1 MNLKVK
7 SKKVNEFTYEL
18 SIVAE
23 WKDIQADFEL
33 CKKKVAKNIKIS
45 GFRKGK
51 IPDNILMS
59 QYLGQI
65 EMNFVQDFSE
75 KYYILALQKE
85 ELNPIN
91 QAALKDIDFSYEK
104 DFSFKSEFE
113 VEPPLSVPKLKKN
126 MVTVEKTNFISNDQ
140 EIDDTINNIL
150 NSQSKTEKIE
160 EGSAEGD
167 FMIAD
172 FQEVDEAGIAIIGKK
187 EKKYIAIGQEP
198 FINNNKEL
206 LLNKKVGDTVKMTI
220 DLGSGEKEYS
230 IIIESMQRRMPPKL
244 DEEFVKT
251 MDPNCESVEEWKSNI
266 EKSISLEYEK
276 KSEELFNS
284 AIIDQFIKLVDPVL
298 PTSMLDNYLNNIV
311 REVVENQRMS
321 SPTTTNKDGN
331 VVADLDEADI
341 DEAKIKEEYRLFAEN
356 NLKWYLLR
364 KVMIKDLD
372 ISIDENAVDNFIQEA
387 IEKNDSQKA
396 EIERFYKKESNKAK
410 LSDDLLDQKI
420 LDMLKEHSKVKE
432 KDTNTADLH
441 AGHNHP

>member
-1 MNLKVK
+1 MNLKIK
-7 SKKVNEFTYEL
+7 SKKINEFTYEL
-18 SIVAE
+18 SIVAA
-23 WKDIQADFEL
+23 WKDIKDDFDL
-33 CKKKVAKNIKIS
+33 CKKKVAKNIKVP

-91 QAALKDIDFSYEK
+91 QAALKDIDFAYEK

-113 VEPPLSVPKLKKN
+113 IEPPLSAPRLKKN
-126 MVTVEKTNFISNDQ
+126 MVTVEKTNFISN
-140 EIDDTINNIL
+140 EKEVEDTINNIL
-150 NSQSKTEKIE
+150 NSQSKTEQIE

-167 FMIAD
+167 FMIGD
-172 FQEVDEAGIAIIGKK
+172 FQEIDESGIAIIGKK

-198 FINNNKEL
+198 FTENNKDL
-206 LLNKKVGDTVKMTI
+206 LLNKKVGDTVKMNI
-220 DLGSGEKEYS
+220 DLGAGQKDYS
-230 IIIESMQRRMPPKL
+230 ISIESMQRRIPPKL

-251 MDPNCESVEEWKSNI
+251 MDPNCKSVEEWKSNI
-266 EKSISLEYEK
+266 EKSIGLEYEK

-284 AIIDQFIKLVDPVL
+284 AIIDQFIKLVDPIL
-298 PTSMLDNYLNNIV
+298 PSSMLDSYLNNIV
-311 REVVENQRMS
+311 NEVKTNQNMQ
-321 SPTTTNKDGN
+321 N
-331 VVADLDEADI
+331 VDDE
-341 DEAKIKEEYRLFAEN
+341 KIREEYKLFAEN

-364 KVMIKDLD
+364 KAMIKDLD
-372 ISIDENAVDNFIQEA
+372 ISIDQNAVDDFINEA
-387 IEKNDSQKA
+387 IEKNASQKA

-420 LDMLKEHSKVKE
+420 LDMLKEHSKIKE

-441 AGHNHP
+441 AAQNLQ

>member
-1 MNLKVK
+1 MNLKIK
-7 SKKVNEFTYEL
+7 SKKINDFTYEL
-18 SIVAE
+18 SIVAA
-23 WKDIQADFEL
+23 WKDIKDDFEL
-33 CKKKVAKNIKIS
+33 CKKKVAKNIKVA

-91 QAALKDIDFSYEK
+91 QAALKDIDFAYEK

-113 VEPPLSVPKLKKN
+113 IEPPLSAPKLKKN
-126 MVTVEKTNFISNDQ
+126 MVTVEKTNFISN
-140 EIDDTINNIL
+140 EKEVEDTINNIL
-150 NSQSKTEKIE
+150 NSQSKTEQIE
-160 EGSAEGD
+160 EGSSEGD

-172 FQEVDEAGIAIIGKK
+172 FQEIDESGIAIIGKK

-198 FINNNKEL
+198 FINNNKDL
-206 LLNKKVGDTVKMTI
+206 LLDKKVGDSVRMTI
-220 DLGSGEKEYS
+220 DLGSGQKDYN
-230 IIIESMQRRMPPKL
+230 IIIESMQRRIPPKL
-244 DEEFVKT
+244 DEEFVKI
-251 MDPNCESVEEWKSNI
+251 MDPNCKSVEEWKSNI
-266 EKSISLEYEK
+266 EKSIDLEYEK

-284 AIIDQFIKLVDPVL
+284 AIIDQFIKLVDPIL
-298 PTSMLDNYLNNIV
+298 PSSMLESYLNNIV
-311 REVVENQRMS
+311 NEVKTNQNMQNIDD
-321 SPTTTNKDGN
+321 NK
-331 VVADLDEADI
+331 I
-341 DEAKIKEEYRLFAEN
+341 REEYKLFAEN

-364 KVMIKDLD
+364 KAMIKDK
-372 ISIDENAVDNFIQEA
+372 NAVDNFIKEA
-387 IEKNDSQKA
+387 IEKNANQKA

-420 LDMLKEHSKVKE
+420 LDMLKEHSKIKE

>member
-1 MNLKVK
+1 MNLKIK

-18 SIVAE
+18 SIVAK

-33 CKKKVAKNIKIS
+33 CKKKIAKDIKVP

-51 IPDNILMS
+51 IPDHILMS

-91 QAALKDIDFSYEK
+91 QAALKDIDFEYEK

-113 VEPPLSVPKLKKN
+113 IEPPLSVPKLKKN
-126 MVTVEKTNFISNDQ
+126 MVTVEKTNFISNQ
-140 EIDDTINNIL
+140 KEIEDTVNNIL

-160 EGSAEGD
+160 ESSAEGD

-172 FQEVDEAGIAIIGKK
+172 FQEVDEAGIDIISKK

-198 FINNNKEL
+198 FTNNNKEL
-206 LLNKKVGDTVKMTI
+206 LLNKKVGDTVKMNV
-220 DLGSGEKEYS
+220 DLGSGSKDYS
-230 IIIESMQRRMPPKL
+230 IAIESMQRRVPPKL
-244 DEEFVKT
+244 NEEFVKT
-251 MDPNCESVEEWKSNI
+251 MDPNCKSVEEWKSNI

-284 AIIDQFIKLVDPVL
+284 AIIDQFIKLVDPIL
-298 PTSMLDNYLNNIV
+298 PLSMLDSYLANIV
-311 REVVENQRMS
+311 KEVKTNENMQNVE
-321 SPTTTNKDGN
+321 D
-331 VVADLDEADI
+331 D
-341 DEAKIKEEYRLFAEN
+341 KIKEEYKLFAEN

-364 KVMIKDLD
+364 KAMIKDLN
-372 ISIDENAVDNFIQEA
+372 ISINEKAVDNFIKEA

-396 EIERFYKKESNKAK
+396 EIERFYKKESNKSK
-410 LSDDLLDQKI
+410 LADDLLDQQI

>member
-1 MNLKVK
+1 MNLKIK

-18 SIVAE
+18 SIVAK

-33 CKKKVAKNIKIS
+33 CKKKVAKDIKVP

-51 IPDNILMS
+51 IPNHILMS

-75 KYYILALQKE
+75 KYYILALQE
-85 ELNPIN
+85 EKLNPIN
-91 QAALKDIDFSYEK
+91 QAAIKDIDFAYEK

-113 VEPPLSVPKLKKN
+113 IEPSLSVPKLKKN
-126 MVTVEKTNFISNDQ
+126 MVTVEKTNFISNEK
-140 EIDDTINNIL
+140 EIEDTVNNIL

-160 EGSAEGD
+160 EGSLEGD

-172 FQEVDEAGIAIIGKK
+172 FQEIDESGIAIIGKK

-198 FINNNKEL
+198 FINSNKEL
-206 LLNKKVGDTVKMTI
+206 LLNKKVGDTVKMTV

-230 IIIESMQRRMPPKL
+230 ISIESMQRRVPPEL
-244 DEEFVKT
+244 NEEFVKT
-251 MDPNCESVEEWKSNI
+251 MDPNCKSVEEWKSNI

-284 AIIDQFIKLVDPVL
+284 AIIDQFIKLVDPIL
-298 PTSMLDNYLNNIV
+298 PSSMLDSYLANIV
-311 REVVENQRMS
+311 NEVKTKQDMQN
-321 SPTTTNKDGN
+321 
-331 VVADLDEADI
+331 I
-341 DEAKIKEEYRLFAEN
+341 DDDKIKEEYKLFAEN

-364 KVMIKDLD
+364 KAIIKDLD
-372 ISIDENAVDNFIQEA
+372 IAIDEKAVDFFIKEA

-396 EIERFYKKESNKAK
+396 EIERFYKKESNKSK
-410 LSDDLLDQKI
+410 LADDLLDQQI

>member
-1 MNLKVK
+1 MNLKIK

-18 SIVAE
+18 SIVAK

-33 CKKKVAKNIKIS
+33 CKKKVAKDIKVP

-51 IPDNILMS
+51 IPNHILMS

-75 KYYILALQKE
+75 KYYILALQE
-85 ELNPIN
+85 EKLNPIN
-91 QAALKDIDFSYEK
+91 QAALKDIDFAYEK

-113 VEPPLSVPKLKKN
+113 IEPSLSVPKLKKN
-126 MVTVEKTNFISNDQ
+126 MVTVEKTNFISNEK
-140 EIDDTINNIL
+140 EIEDTVNNIL

-160 EGSAEGD
+160 EGSLEGD

-172 FQEVDEAGIAIIGKK
+172 FQEIDKSGIAIIGKK

-198 FINNNKEL
+198 FINSNKEL
-206 LLNKKVGDTVKMTI
+206 LLNKKVGDTVKMTV

-230 IIIESMQRRMPPKL
+230 ISIESMQRRVPPEL
-244 DEEFVKT
+244 NEEFVKT
-251 MDPNCESVEEWKSNI
+251 MDPNCKSVEEWKSNI

-284 AIIDQFIKLVDPVL
+284 AIIDQFIKLVDPIL
-298 PTSMLDNYLNNIV
+298 PLSMLDSYLANIV
-311 REVVENQRMS
+311 NEVKTKQDMQN
-321 SPTTTNKDGN
+321 
-331 VVADLDEADI
+331 I
-341 DEAKIKEEYRLFAEN
+341 DDDKIKEEYKLFAEN

-364 KVMIKDLD
+364 KAMIKDLD
-372 ISIDENAVDNFIQEA
+372 IVIDEKAVDNFIKEA

-396 EIERFYKKESNKAK
+396 EIERFYKKESNKSK
-410 LSDDLLDQKI
+410 LADDLLDQQI

>member
-1 MNLKVK
+1 MNLKIK

-18 SIVAE
+18 SIVAK

-33 CKKKVAKNIKIS
+33 CKKKIAKDIKVP

-51 IPDNILMS
+51 IPDHILMS

-91 QAALKDIDFSYEK
+91 QAALKDIDFEYEK

-113 VEPPLSVPKLKKN
+113 IEPPLSVPKLKKN
-126 MVTVEKTNFISNDQ
+126 MVTVEKTNFISNQ
-140 EIDDTINNIL
+140 KEIEDTVNNIL

-160 EGSAEGD
+160 ESSAEGD
-167 FMIAD
+167 FMIAS

-198 FINNNKEL
+198 FTNNNKEL
-206 LLNKKVGDTVKMTI
+206 LLNKKVGDTVKMNV
-220 DLGSGEKEYS
+220 DLGSGSKDYS
-230 IIIESMQRRMPPKL
+230 IAIESMQRRVPPKL
-244 DEEFVKT
+244 NEEFVKT
-251 MDPNCESVEEWKSNI
+251 MDPNCKSVEEWKSNI

-284 AIIDQFIKLVDPVL
+284 AIIDQFIKLVDPIL
-298 PTSMLDNYLNNIV
+298 PLSMLDSYLANIV
-311 REVVENQRMS
+311 KEVKTNENMQNVE
-321 SPTTTNKDGN
+321 D
-331 VVADLDEADI
+331 D
-341 DEAKIKEEYRLFAEN
+341 KIKEEYKLFAEN

-364 KVMIKDLD
+364 KAMIKDLN
-372 ISIDENAVDNFIQEA
+372 ISIDEKAVDNFIKEA

-396 EIERFYKKESNKAK
+396 EIERFYKKESNKSK
-410 LSDDLLDQKI
+410 LADDLLDQQI

>member
-1 MNLKVK
+1 
-7 SKKVNEFTYEL
+7 
-18 SIVAE
+18 
-23 WKDIQADFEL
+23 
-33 CKKKVAKNIKIS
+33 
-45 GFRKGK
+45 
-51 IPDNILMS
+51 
-59 QYLGQI
+59 
-65 EMNFVQDFSE
+65 
-75 KYYILALQKE
+75 
-85 ELNPIN
+85 
-91 QAALKDIDFSYEK
+91 
-104 DFSFKSEFE
+104 
-113 VEPPLSVPKLKKN
+113 

-172 FQEVDEAGIAIIGKK
+172 FQEVDGSGIAIIGKK

-220 DLGSGEKEYS
+220 DLGSGEKEYN

-321 SPTTTNKDGN
+321 SPVTTNKDGN
-331 VVADLDEADI
+331 VVADI
-341 DEAKIKEEYRLFAEN
+341 DEEKIKEEYKLFAEN

-372 ISIDENAVDNFIQEA
+372 ISIDKNAVDNFIQEA

>member
-1 MNLKVK
+1 MNLKIK

-18 SIVAE
+18 SIVAK

-33 CKKKVAKNIKIS
+33 CKKKIAKDIKVP

-51 IPDNILMS
+51 IPDHILMS

-91 QAALKDIDFSYEK
+91 QAALKDIDFEYEK

-113 VEPPLSVPKLKKN
+113 IEPPLSVPKLKKN
-126 MVTVEKTNFISNDQ
+126 MVTVEKTHFISNQ
-140 EIDDTINNIL
+140 KEIEDTVNNIL

-160 EGSAEGD
+160 ESSAEGD

-198 FINNNKEL
+198 FTNNNKEL
-206 LLNKKVGDTVKMTI
+206 LLNKKVGDTVKMNV
-220 DLGSGEKEYS
+220 DLGSGSKDYS
-230 IIIESMQRRMPPKL
+230 IAIESMQRRVPPKL
-244 DEEFVKT
+244 NEEFVKT
-251 MDPNCESVEEWKSNI
+251 MDPNCKSVEEWKSNI

-284 AIIDQFIKLVDPVL
+284 AIIDQFIKLVDPIL
-298 PTSMLDNYLNNIV
+298 PLSMLDSYLANIV
-311 REVVENQRMS
+311 KEVKTNENMQNVE
-321 SPTTTNKDGN
+321 D
-331 VVADLDEADI
+331 D
-341 DEAKIKEEYRLFAEN
+341 KIKEEYKLFAEN

-364 KVMIKDLD
+364 KAMIKDLN
-372 ISIDENAVDNFIQEA
+372 ISIDEKAVDNFIKEA

-396 EIERFYKKESNKAK
+396 EIERFYKKESNKSK
-410 LSDDLLDQKI
+410 LADDLLDQQI

>member
-1 MNLKVK
+1 MNLKIK

-18 SIVAE
+18 SIVAK

-33 CKKKVAKNIKIS
+33 CKKKVAKDIKVP

-51 IPDNILMS
+51 IPNHILMS

-75 KYYILALQKE
+75 KYYILALQE
-85 ELNPIN
+85 EKLNPIN
-91 QAALKDIDFSYEK
+91 QAALKDIDFAYEK

-113 VEPPLSVPKLKKN
+113 IEPSLSVPKLKKN
-126 MVTVEKTNFISNDQ
+126 MVTVEKTNFISNEK
-140 EIDDTINNIL
+140 EIEDTVNNIL

-160 EGSAEGD
+160 EGSLEGD

-172 FQEVDEAGIAIIGKK
+172 FQEIDESGIAIIGKK

-198 FINNNKEL
+198 FINSNKEL
-206 LLNKKVGDTVKMTI
+206 LLNKKVGDTVKMTV

-230 IIIESMQRRMPPKL
+230 ISIESMQRRVPPEL
-244 DEEFVKT
+244 NEEFVKT
-251 MDPNCESVEEWKSNI
+251 MDPNCKSVEEWKSNI

-284 AIIDQFIKLVDPVL
+284 AIIDQFIKLVDPIL
-298 PTSMLDNYLNNIV
+298 PSSMLDSYLANIV
-311 REVVENQRMS
+311 NEVKTKQDMQN
-321 SPTTTNKDGN
+321 
-331 VVADLDEADI
+331 I
-341 DEAKIKEEYRLFAEN
+341 DDDKIKEEYKLFAEN

-364 KVMIKDLD
+364 KAIIKDLD
-372 ISIDENAVDNFIQEA
+372 IAIDEKAVDFFIKEA

-396 EIERFYKKESNKAK
+396 EIERFYKKESNKSK
-410 LSDDLLDQKI
+410 LADDLLDQQI

>member
-1 MNLKVK
+1 MNLKIK

-18 SIVAE
+18 SIVAK

-33 CKKKVAKNIKIS
+33 CKKKVAKDIKVP

-51 IPDNILMS
+51 IPNHILMS

-75 KYYILALQKE
+75 KYYILALQE
-85 ELNPIN
+85 EKLNPIN
-91 QAALKDIDFSYEK
+91 QAALKDIDFAYEK

-113 VEPPLSVPKLKKN
+113 IEPSLSVPKLKKN
-126 MVTVEKTNFISNDQ
+126 MVTVEKTNFISNEK
-140 EIDDTINNIL
+140 EIEDTVNNIL

-160 EGSAEGD
+160 EGSLEGD

-172 FQEVDEAGIAIIGKK
+172 FQEIDESGIAIIGKK

-198 FINNNKEL
+198 FINSNKEL
-206 LLNKKVGDTVKMTI
+206 LLNKKVGDTVKMTV

-230 IIIESMQRRMPPKL
+230 ISIESMQRRVPPEL
-244 DEEFVKT
+244 NEEFVKT
-251 MDPNCESVEEWKSNI
+251 MDPNCKSVEEWKSNI

-284 AIIDQFIKLVDPVL
+284 AIIDQFIKLVDPIL
-298 PTSMLDNYLNNIV
+298 PSSMLDSYLANIV
-311 REVVENQRMS
+311 NEVKAKQDMQN
-321 SPTTTNKDGN
+321 
-331 VVADLDEADI
+331 I
-341 DEAKIKEEYRLFAEN
+341 DDDKIKEEYKLFAEN

-364 KVMIKDLD
+364 KAIIKDLD
-372 ISIDENAVDNFIQEA
+372 IAIDEKAVDFFIKEA

-396 EIERFYKKESNKAK
+396 EIERFYKKESNKSK
-410 LSDDLLDQKI
+410 LADDLLDQQI

>member
-1 MNLKVK
+1 MNLKIK

-18 SIVAE
+18 SIVAK

-33 CKKKVAKNIKIS
+33 CKKKVAKDIKVP

-51 IPDNILMS
+51 IPNHILMS

-65 EMNFVQDFSE
+65 EMNIVQDFSE
-75 KYYILALQKE
+75 KYYILALQE
-85 ELNPIN
+85 EKLNPIN
-91 QAALKDIDFSYEK
+91 QAALKDIDFAYEK

-113 VEPPLSVPKLKKN
+113 IEPSLSVPKLKKN
-126 MVTVEKTNFISNDQ
+126 MVTVEKTNFISNEK
-140 EIDDTINNIL
+140 EIEDTVNNIL

-160 EGSAEGD
+160 EGSLEGD

-172 FQEVDEAGIAIIGKK
+172 FQEIDESGIAIIGKK

-198 FINNNKEL
+198 FINSNKEL
-206 LLNKKVGDTVKMTI
+206 LLNKKVGDTVKMTV

-230 IIIESMQRRMPPKL
+230 ISIESMQRRVPPELNEK
-244 DEEFVKT
+244 FVKT
-251 MDPNCESVEEWKSNI
+251 MDPNCKSVEEWKSNI

-284 AIIDQFIKLVDPVL
+284 AIIDQFIKLVDPIL
-298 PTSMLDNYLNNIV
+298 PSSMLDSYLANIV
-311 REVVENQRMS
+311 NEVKTKQDMQN
-321 SPTTTNKDGN
+321 
-331 VVADLDEADI
+331 I
-341 DEAKIKEEYRLFAEN
+341 DDDKIKEEYKLFAEN

-364 KVMIKDLD
+364 KAIIKDLD
-372 ISIDENAVDNFIQEA
+372 IAIDEKAVDFFIKEA

-396 EIERFYKKESNKAK
+396 EIERFYKKESNKSK
-410 LSDDLLDQKI
+410 LADDLLDQQI

>member
-1 MNLKVK
+1 MNLKIK
-7 SKKVNEFTYEL
+7 SKKINDFTYEL
-18 SIVAE
+18 SIVAA
-23 WKDIQADFEL
+23 WKDIKDDFEL
-33 CKKKVAKNIKIS
+33 CKKKVAKNIKVS

-75 KYYILALQKE
+75 KYYIIALQKE

-91 QAALKDIDFSYEK
+91 QAALKDIDFAYEK

-113 VEPPLSVPKLKKN
+113 IEPPLSAPKLKKN
-126 MVTVEKTNFISNDQ
+126 MVTVEKTNFISN
-140 EIDDTINNIL
+140 EKEVEDTINNIL
-150 NSQSKTEKIE
+150 NSQSKTEQIE
-160 EGSAEGD
+160 EGSSEGD

-172 FQEVDEAGIAIIGKK
+172 FQEIDESGIPIIGKK

-198 FINNNKEL
+198 FINNNKDL
-206 LLNKKVGDTVKMTI
+206 LLDKNVGDSVKMTI
-220 DLGSGEKEYS
+220 DLGSGQKDYS
-230 IIIESMQRRMPPKL
+230 IIIESMQRRIPPKL

-251 MDPNCESVEEWKSNI
+251 MDPNCKSVEEWKSNI
-266 EKSISLEYEK
+266 EKSIDLEYDK

-284 AIIDQFIKLVDPVL
+284 AIIDQFIKLVDPIL
-298 PTSMLDNYLNNIV
+298 PSSMLESYLNNIV
-311 REVVENQRMS
+311 NEVKTNQNMQ
-321 SPTTTNKDGN
+321 N
-331 VVADLDEADI
+331 I
-341 DEAKIKEEYRLFAEN
+341 DDDKIREEYKLFAEN

-364 KVMIKDLD
+364 KAMIKDLE
-372 ISIDENAVDNFIQEA
+372 IAIDKNAVDDFIKEA
-387 IEKNDSQKA
+387 IEKNSSQKA

-410 LSDDLLDQKI
+410 LSDDLLDKKI

-441 AGHNHP
+441 AGQNHP

>member
-1 MNLKVK
+1 MDLKIK
-7 SKKVNEFTYEL
+7 SKKINDFTYEL
-18 SIVAE
+18 SILAA
-23 WKDIQADFEL
+23 WKDIKDDFEL
-33 CKKKVAKNIKIS
+33 CKKKVAKNIKVA

-91 QAALKDIDFSYEK
+91 QAALKDIDFAYEK

-113 VEPPLSVPKLKKN
+113 IEPPLSAPKLKKN
-126 MVTVEKTNFISNDQ
+126 MVTVEKTNFISN
-140 EIDDTINNIL
+140 EKEVEDTINNIL
-150 NSQSKTEKIE
+150 NSQSKTEQIE
-160 EGSAEGD
+160 EGSLEGD

-172 FQEVDEAGIAIIGKK
+172 FQEIDESGIAIIGKK

-198 FINNNKEL
+198 FINNNKDL
-206 LLNKKVGDTVKMTI
+206 LLDKKVGDSVKMTI
-220 DLGSGEKEYS
+220 DLGSGQKDYN
-230 IIIESMQRRMPPKL
+230 IIIESMQRRIPPKL

-251 MDPNCESVEEWKSNI
+251 MDPNCKSVEEWKSNI
-266 EKSISLEYEK
+266 EKSIALEYEK

-284 AIIDQFIKLVDPVL
+284 AIIDQFIKLIDPIL
-298 PTSMLDNYLNNIV
+298 PSSMLESYLNNIV
-311 REVVENQRMS
+311 NEVKTNQNMQ
-321 SPTTTNKDGN
+321 N
-331 VVADLDEADI
+331 I
-341 DEAKIKEEYRLFAEN
+341 DDDKIREEYKLFAEN

-364 KVMIKDLD
+364 KAMIKDLE
-372 ISIDENAVDNFIQEA
+372 ISIDKNAVDNFIKEA
-387 IEKNDSQKA
+387 IEKNANQKA

-420 LDMLKEHSKVKE
+420 LDMLKEHSKVKD

>member
-1 MNLKVK
+1 MNLKIK
-7 SKKVNEFTYEL
+7 SKKINDFTYEL
-18 SIVAE
+18 SILAA
-23 WKDIQADFEL
+23 WKDIKDDFEL
-33 CKKKVAKNIKIS
+33 CKKKVAKNIKVA

-91 QAALKDIDFSYEK
+91 QAALKDIDFAYEK

-113 VEPPLSVPKLKKN
+113 IEPPLSTPKLKKN
-126 MVTVEKTNFISNDQ
+126 MVTVEKTNFISN
-140 EIDDTINNIL
+140 EKEVEDTINNIL
-150 NSQSKTEKIE
+150 NSQSKTEQIE
-160 EGSAEGD
+160 EGSSEGD

-172 FQEVDEAGIAIIGKK
+172 FQEIDESGIAIIGKK

-198 FINNNKEL
+198 FINNNKDL
-206 LLNKKVGDTVKMTI
+206 LLDKKVGDSVKMTI
-220 DLGSGEKEYS
+220 DLGSGQKDYN
-230 IIIESMQRRMPPKL
+230 IIIESMQRRIPPKL

-251 MDPNCESVEEWKSNI
+251 MDPNCKSVEEWKSNI
-266 EKSISLEYEK
+266 EKSIALEYEK

-284 AIIDQFIKLVDPVL
+284 AIIDQFIKLIDPIL
-298 PTSMLDNYLNNIV
+298 PSSMLESYLNNIV
-311 REVVENQRMS
+311 NEVKTNQNMQ
-321 SPTTTNKDGN
+321 N
-331 VVADLDEADI
+331 I
-341 DEAKIKEEYRLFAEN
+341 DDDKIREEYKLFAEN

-364 KVMIKDLD
+364 KAMIKDLE
-372 ISIDENAVDNFIQEA
+372 ISIDKNAVDNFIKEA
-387 IEKNDSQKA
+387 IEKNANQKA

-420 LDMLKEHSKVKE
+420 LDMLKEHSKVKD

>member
-7 SKKVNEFTYEL
+7 SKKVNEFTHEL

-33 CKKKVAKNIKIS
+33 CKKKVAKNIKVA

-172 FQEVDEAGIAIIGKK
+172 FQEVDGSGIAIIGKK

-220 DLGSGEKEYS
+220 DLGSGEKEYN

-321 SPTTTNKDGN
+321 SPVTTNKDGN
-331 VVADLDEADI
+331 VVADI
-341 DEAKIKEEYRLFAEN
+341 DEEKIKEEYKLFAEN

-372 ISIDENAVDNFIQEA
+372 ISIDKNAVDNFIQEA

-432 KDTNTADLH
+432 KDTNTADLQ
-441 AGHNHP
+441 AGHNNP

>member
-1 MNLKVK
+1 MNLKIK

-18 SIVAE
+18 SIVAK

-33 CKKKVAKNIKIS
+33 CKKKIAKDIKVP

-51 IPDNILMS
+51 IPDHILMS

-91 QAALKDIDFSYEK
+91 QAALKDIDFEYEK

-113 VEPPLSVPKLKKN
+113 IEPPLSVPKLKKN
-126 MVTVEKTNFISNDQ
+126 MVTVEKTNFISNEK
-140 EIDDTINNIL
+140 EIEDTVNNIL

-172 FQEVDEAGIAIIGKK
+172 FQEVDESGIAIIGKK

-206 LLNKKVGDTVKMTI
+206 LLNKKVGDTVKMNV
-220 DLGSGEKEYS
+220 DLGSGSKEYS
-230 IIIESMQRRMPPKL
+230 IAIESMQRRVPPEL
-244 DEEFVKT
+244 NEEFVKT
-251 MDPNCESVEEWKSNI
+251 MDPNCKSVKEWKSNI

-284 AIIDQFIKLVDPVL
+284 AIIDQFIKLVDPIL
-298 PTSMLDNYLNNIV
+298 PLSMLDSYLANIV
-311 REVVENQRMS
+311 KEVKTNENMQNVE
-321 SPTTTNKDGN
+321 D
-331 VVADLDEADI
+331 D
-341 DEAKIKEEYRLFAEN
+341 KIKEEYKLFAEN

-364 KVMIKDLD
+364 KAMIKDLN
-372 ISIDENAVDNFIQEA
+372 ISIDEKAVDNFIKEA

-396 EIERFYKKESNKAK
+396 EIERFYKKESNKSK
-410 LSDDLLDQKI
+410 LADDLLDQQI

>member
-1 MNLKVK
+1 MNLKIK

-18 SIVAE
+18 SIVAK

-33 CKKKVAKNIKIS
+33 CKKKVAKDIKVP

-51 IPDNILMS
+51 IPNHILMS

-75 KYYILALQKE
+75 KYYILALQE
-85 ELNPIN
+85 EKLNPIN
-91 QAALKDIDFSYEK
+91 QAALKDIDFAYEK

-113 VEPPLSVPKLKKN
+113 IEPSLSVPKLKKN
-126 MVTVEKTNFISNDQ
+126 MVTVEKTNFISNEK
-140 EIDDTINNIL
+140 EIEDTVNNIL

-160 EGSAEGD
+160 EGSLEGD

-172 FQEVDEAGIAIIGKK
+172 FQEIDESGIAIIGKK

-198 FINNNKEL
+198 FINSNKEL
-206 LLNKKVGDTVKMTI
+206 LLNKKVGDTVKMTV

-230 IIIESMQRRMPPKL
+230 ISIESMQRRVPPEL
-244 DEEFVKT
+244 NEEFVKT
-251 MDPNCESVEEWKSNI
+251 MDPNCKSVEEWKSNI

-284 AIIDQFIKLVDPVL
+284 AIIDQFIKLVDPIL
-298 PTSMLDNYLNNIV
+298 PLSMLDSYLANIV
-311 REVVENQRMS
+311 NEVKTKQDMQN
-321 SPTTTNKDGN
+321 
-331 VVADLDEADI
+331 I
-341 DEAKIKEEYRLFAEN
+341 DDDKIKEEYKLFAEN

-364 KVMIKDLD
+364 KAMIKDLD
-372 ISIDENAVDNFIQEA
+372 IVIDEKAVDNFIKEA

-396 EIERFYKKESNKAK
+396 EIERFYKKESNKSK
-410 LSDDLLDQKI
+410 LADDLLDQQI

>member
-1 MNLKVK
+1 MNLKIK
-7 SKKVNEFTYEL
+7 SKKINDFTYEL
-18 SIVAE
+18 SILAA
-23 WKDIQADFEL
+23 WKDIKDDFEL
-33 CKKKVAKNIKIS
+33 CKKKVAKNIKVA

-91 QAALKDIDFSYEK
+91 QAALKDIDFAYEK

-113 VEPPLSVPKLKKN
+113 IEPPLSAPKLKKN
-126 MVTVEKTNFISNDQ
+126 MVTVEKTNFISN
-140 EIDDTINNIL
+140 EKEVEDTINNIL
-150 NSQSKTEKIE
+150 NSQSKTEQIE
-160 EGSAEGD
+160 EGSSEGD

-172 FQEVDEAGIAIIGKK
+172 FQEIDESGIAIIGKK

-198 FINNNKEL
+198 FINNNKDL
-206 LLNKKVGDTVKMTI
+206 LLDKKVGDSVKMTI
-220 DLGSGEKEYS
+220 DLGSGQKDYN
-230 IIIESMQRRMPPKL
+230 IIIESMQRRIPPKL

-251 MDPNCESVEEWKSNI
+251 MDPNCKSVEEWKSNI
-266 EKSISLEYEK
+266 EKSIALEYEK

-284 AIIDQFIKLVDPVL
+284 AIIDQFIKLIDPIL
-298 PTSMLDNYLNNIV
+298 PSSMLESYLNNIV
-311 REVVENQRMS
+311 NEVKTNQNMQ
-321 SPTTTNKDGN
+321 N
-331 VVADLDEADI
+331 I
-341 DEAKIKEEYRLFAEN
+341 DDDKIREEYKLFAEN

-364 KVMIKDLD
+364 KAMIKDLE
-372 ISIDENAVDNFIQEA
+372 ISIDKNAVDNFIKEA
-387 IEKNDSQKA
+387 IEKNANQKA

>member
-1 MNLKVK
+1 MNLKIK

-18 SIVAE
+18 SIVAK

-33 CKKKVAKNIKIS
+33 CKKKIAKDIKVP

-51 IPDNILMS
+51 IPDHILMS

-91 QAALKDIDFSYEK
+91 QAALKDIDFAYEK

-113 VEPPLSVPKLKKN
+113 IEPPLSVPKLKKN
-126 MVTVEKTNFISNDQ
+126 MVTVEKTNFISNEK
-140 EIDDTINNIL
+140 EIEDTVNNIL

-160 EGSAEGD
+160 EGSSEGD
-167 FMIAD
+167 FIIAD
-172 FQEVDEAGIAIIGKK
+172 FQEVDESGIAIIGKK

-206 LLNKKVGDTVKMTI
+206 LLNKKVGDTVKMNV
-220 DLGSGEKEYS
+220 DLGSGSKEYS
-230 IIIESMQRRMPPKL
+230 IAIESMQRRVPPEL
-244 DEEFVKT
+244 NEEFVKT
-251 MDPNCESVEEWKSNI
+251 MDPNCKSVEEWKGNI

-284 AIIDQFIKLVDPVL
+284 AIIDQFIKLVDPIL
-298 PTSMLDNYLNNIV
+298 PLSMLDSYLANIV
-311 REVVENQRMS
+311 KEVKTNENMQNVE
-321 SPTTTNKDGN
+321 D
-331 VVADLDEADI
+331 D
-341 DEAKIKEEYRLFAEN
+341 KIKEEYKLFAEN

-364 KVMIKDLD
+364 KAMIKDLD
-372 ISIDENAVDNFIQEA
+372 ISIDKKAIDNFIKEA

-396 EIERFYKKESNKAK
+396 EIERFYKKESNKSK
-410 LSDDLLDQKI
+410 LADDLLDQQI

>member
-1 MNLKVK
+1 MNLKIK

-18 SIVAE
+18 SIVAK

-33 CKKKVAKNIKIS
+33 CKKKVAKDIKVP

-51 IPDNILMS
+51 IPNHILMS

-75 KYYILALQKE
+75 KYYILALQE
-85 ELNPIN
+85 EKLNPIN
-91 QAALKDIDFSYEK
+91 QAALKDIDFAYEK

-113 VEPPLSVPKLKKN
+113 IEPSLSVPKLKKN
-126 MVTVEKTNFISNDQ
+126 MVTVEKTNFISNEK
-140 EIDDTINNIL
+140 EIEDTVNNIL

-160 EGSAEGD
+160 EGSLEGD

-172 FQEVDEAGIAIIGKK
+172 FQEIDESGIAIIGKK

-198 FINNNKEL
+198 FINSNKEL
-206 LLNKKVGDTVKMTI
+206 LLNKKVGDIVKMTV

-230 IIIESMQRRMPPKL
+230 ISIESMQRRVPPEL
-244 DEEFVKT
+244 NEEFVKT
-251 MDPNCESVEEWKSNI
+251 MDPNCKSVEEWKSNI

-284 AIIDQFIKLVDPVL
+284 AIIDQFIKLVDPIL
-298 PTSMLDNYLNNIV
+298 PLSMLDSYLANIV
-311 REVVENQRMS
+311 NEVKTKQDMQN
-321 SPTTTNKDGN
+321 
-331 VVADLDEADI
+331 I
-341 DEAKIKEEYRLFAEN
+341 DDDKIKEEYKLFAEN

-364 KVMIKDLD
+364 KAIIKDLD
-372 ISIDENAVDNFIQEA
+372 IAIDEKAVDFFIKEA

-396 EIERFYKKESNKAK
+396 EIERFYKKESNKSK
-410 LSDDLLDQKI
+410 LADDLLDQQI

-441 AGHNHP
+441 AGHNHL

>member
-1 MNLKVK
+1 MNLKIK

-18 SIVAE
+18 SIVAK

-33 CKKKVAKNIKIS
+33 CKKKIAKDIKVP

-51 IPDNILMS
+51 IPDHILMS

-91 QAALKDIDFSYEK
+91 QAALKDIDFEYEK

-113 VEPPLSVPKLKKN
+113 IEPPLSVPKLKKN
-126 MVTVEKTNFISNDQ
+126 MVTVEKTNFISNEK
-140 EIDDTINNIL
+140 EIEDTVNNIL

-160 EGSAEGD
+160 EGSSEGD
-167 FMIAD
+167 FIIAD
-172 FQEVDEAGIAIIGKK
+172 FQEVDKSGIAIIGKK

-206 LLNKKVGDTVKMTI
+206 LLNKKVGDTVKMNV
-220 DLGSGEKEYS
+220 DLGSGSKEYS
-230 IIIESMQRRMPPKL
+230 IAIESMQRRVPPEL
-244 DEEFVKT
+244 NEEFVKT
-251 MDPNCESVEEWKSNI
+251 MDPNCKSVEEWKGNI

-284 AIIDQFIKLVDPVL
+284 AIIDQFIKLVDPIL
-298 PTSMLDNYLNNIV
+298 PLSMLDSYLANIV
-311 REVVENQRMS
+311 KEVKTNENMQNVE
-321 SPTTTNKDGN
+321 D
-331 VVADLDEADI
+331 D
-341 DEAKIKEEYRLFAEN
+341 KIKEEYKLFAEN

-364 KVMIKDLD
+364 KAMIKDLD
-372 ISIDENAVDNFIQEA
+372 ISIDKKAIDNFIKEA

-396 EIERFYKKESNKAK
+396 EIERFYKKESNKSK
-410 LSDDLLDQKI
+410 LADDLLDQQI

>member
-1 MNLKVK
+1 MNLKIK
-7 SKKVNEFTYEL
+7 SKKINEFTYEL
-18 SIVAE
+18 SIVAKWE
-23 WKDIQADFEL
+23 DIQADFEL
-33 CKKKVAKNIKIS
+33 CKKKVSKDIKVP

-51 IPDNILMS
+51 IPNHILMS

-75 KYYILALQKE
+75 KYYILALQE
-85 ELNPIN
+85 EKLNPIN
-91 QAALKDIDFSYEK
+91 QAALKDIDFAYEK

-113 VEPPLSVPKLKKN
+113 IEPSLSVPKLKKN
-126 MVTVEKTNFISNDQ
+126 MVTVEKTNFISNEK
-140 EIDDTINNIL
+140 EIEDTVNNIL

-160 EGSAEGD
+160 EGSLEGD

-172 FQEVDEAGIAIIGKK
+172 FQEIDESGIAIIGKK

-198 FINNNKEL
+198 FINSNKEL
-206 LLNKKVGDTVKMTI
+206 LLNKKVGDTVKMTV

-230 IIIESMQRRMPPKL
+230 ISIESMQRRVPPEL
-244 DEEFVKT
+244 NEEFVKT
-251 MDPNCESVEEWKSNI
+251 MDPNCKSVEEWKSNI

-284 AIIDQFIKLVDPVL
+284 AIIDQFIKLVDPIL
-298 PTSMLDNYLNNIV
+298 PSSMLDSYLANIV
-311 REVVENQRMS
+311 NEVKTKQDMQN
-321 SPTTTNKDGN
+321 
-331 VVADLDEADI
+331 I
-341 DEAKIKEEYRLFAEN
+341 DDDKIKEEYKLFAEN

-364 KVMIKDLD
+364 KAIIKDLD
-372 ISIDENAVDNFIQEA
+372 IAIDEKAVDFFIKEA

-396 EIERFYKKESNKAK
+396 EIERFYKKESNKSK
-410 LSDDLLDQKI
+410 LADDLLDQQI

>member
-1 MNLKVK
+1 MNLKIK

-18 SIVAE
+18 SIVAK

-33 CKKKVAKNIKIS
+33 CKKKIAKDIKVP

-51 IPDNILMS
+51 IPDHILMS

-91 QAALKDIDFSYEK
+91 QAALKDIDFEYEK

-113 VEPPLSVPKLKKN
+113 IEPPLSVPKLKKN
-126 MVTVEKTNFISNDQ
+126 MVTVEKTNFISNQ
-140 EIDDTINNIL
+140 KEIEDTVNNIL

-160 EGSAEGD
+160 ESSAEGD
-167 FMIAD
+167 FMIAS

-198 FINNNKEL
+198 FTNNNKEL
-206 LLNKKVGDTVKMTI
+206 LLNKKIGDTVKMNV
-220 DLGSGEKEYS
+220 DLGSGSKDYS
-230 IIIESMQRRMPPKL
+230 IAIESMQRRVPPKL
-244 DEEFVKT
+244 NEEFVKT
-251 MDPNCESVEEWKSNI
+251 MDPNCKSVEEWKSNI

-284 AIIDQFIKLVDPVL
+284 AIIDQFIKLVDPIL
-298 PTSMLDNYLNNIV
+298 PLSMLDSYLANIV
-311 REVVENQRMS
+311 KEVKTNENMQNVE
-321 SPTTTNKDGN
+321 D
-331 VVADLDEADI
+331 D
-341 DEAKIKEEYRLFAEN
+341 KIKEEYKLFAEN

-364 KVMIKDLD
+364 KAMIKDLN
-372 ISIDENAVDNFIQEA
+372 ISIDEKAVDNFIKEA

-396 EIERFYKKESNKAK
+396 EIERFYKKESNKSK
-410 LSDDLLDQKI
+410 LADDLLDQQI

>member
-104 DFSFKSEFE
+104 DLSFKSEFE

-150 NSQSKTEKIE
+150 SSQSKTEKIE

-244 DEEFVKT
+244 DKEFVKT

-298 PTSMLDNYLNNIV
+298 PISMLDNYLNNIV

-321 SPTTTNKDGN
+321 SPVTTNKDEN
-331 VVADLDEADI
+331 VVADI
-341 DEAKIKEEYRLFAEN
+341 DEAKIKEEYKLFAEN

>member
-1 MNLKVK
+1 MNLKIK

-18 SIVAE
+18 SIVAK

-33 CKKKVAKNIKIS
+33 CKKKVAKDIKVP

-51 IPDNILMS
+51 IPNHILMS

-75 KYYILALQKE
+75 KYYILALQE
-85 ELNPIN
+85 EKLNPIN
-91 QAALKDIDFSYEK
+91 QAALKDIDFAYEK

-113 VEPPLSVPKLKKN
+113 IEPSLSVPKLKKN
-126 MVTVEKTNFISNDQ
+126 MVTVEKTNFISNEK
-140 EIDDTINNIL
+140 EIEDTVNNIL

-160 EGSAEGD
+160 EGSLEGD

-172 FQEVDEAGIAIIGKK
+172 FQEIDESGIAIIGKK

-198 FINNNKEL
+198 FINSNKEL
-206 LLNKKVGDTVKMTI
+206 LLNKKVGDTVKMNV

-230 IIIESMQRRMPPKL
+230 ISIESMQRRVPPEL
-244 DEEFVKT
+244 NEEFVKT
-251 MDPNCESVEEWKSNI
+251 MDPNCKSVEEWKSNI

-284 AIIDQFIKLVDPVL
+284 AIIDQFIKLVDPIL
-298 PTSMLDNYLNNIV
+298 PSSMLDSYLANIV
-311 REVVENQRMS
+311 NEVKTKQDMQN
-321 SPTTTNKDGN
+321 
-331 VVADLDEADI
+331 I
-341 DEAKIKEEYRLFAEN
+341 DDDKIKEEYKLFAEN

-364 KVMIKDLD
+364 KAMIKDLD
-372 ISIDENAVDNFIQEA
+372 IVIDEKAVDNFIKEA

-396 EIERFYKKESNKAK
+396 EIERFYKKESNKSK
-410 LSDDLLDQKI
+410 LADDLLDQQI

>member
-1 MNLKVK
+1 MDLKIK
-7 SKKVNEFTYEL
+7 SKKINDFTYEL
-18 SIVAE
+18 SILAS
-23 WKDIQADFEL
+23 WKDIKDDFEL
-33 CKKKVAKNIKIS
+33 CKKKVAKDIKVA

-91 QAALKDIDFSYEK
+91 QAALKDIDFAYEK

-113 VEPPLSVPKLKKN
+113 IEPPLSAPKLKKN
-126 MVTVEKTNFISNDQ
+126 MVTVEKTNFISN
-140 EIDDTINNIL
+140 EKEVEDTIHNIL
-150 NSQSKTEKIE
+150 NSQSKTEQIE
-160 EGSAEGD
+160 EGSSDGD

-172 FQEVDEAGIAIIGKK
+172 FQEIDESGIPIIGKK

-198 FINNNKEL
+198 FINNNKDL
-206 LLNKKVGDTVKMTI
+206 LLDKNVGDSVKMTI
-220 DLGSGEKEYS
+220 DLGSGQKDYS
-230 IIIESMQRRMPPKL
+230 IIIESMQRRIPPKL

-251 MDPNCESVEEWKSNI
+251 MDPNCKSVEEWKSNI
-266 EKSISLEYEK
+266 EKSIALEYDK

-284 AIIDQFIKLVDPVL
+284 AIIDQFIKLIDPIL
-298 PTSMLDNYLNNIV
+298 PSSMLESYLNNIV
-311 REVVENQRMS
+311 NEVKTNQNMQ
-321 SPTTTNKDGN
+321 N
-331 VVADLDEADI
+331 I
-341 DEAKIKEEYRLFAEN
+341 DDDKIREEYKLFAEN

-364 KVMIKDLD
+364 KAMIKDLE
-372 ISIDENAVDNFIQEA
+372 IAIDKNAVDNFIKEA
-387 IEKNDSQKA
+387 IEKNASQKA

>member
-1 MNLKVK
+1 MNLKIK
-7 SKKVNEFTYEL
+7 SKKINEFTYEL
-18 SIVAE
+18 SIVAK

-33 CKKKVAKNIKIS
+33 CKKKIAKDIKVP

-51 IPDNILMS
+51 IPDHILMS

-91 QAALKDIDFSYEK
+91 QAALKDIDFEYEK

-113 VEPPLSVPKLKKN
+113 IEPPLSVPKLKKN
-126 MVTVEKTNFISNDQ
+126 MVTVEKTNFISNEK
-140 EIDDTINNIL
+140 EIEDTVNNIL

-172 FQEVDEAGIAIIGKK
+172 FQEVDESGIAIIGKK

-206 LLNKKVGDTVKMTI
+206 LLNKKVGDTVKMNV
-220 DLGSGEKEYS
+220 DLGSGSKEYS
-230 IIIESMQRRMPPKL
+230 IAIESMQRRVPPEL
-244 DEEFVKT
+244 NEEFVKT
-251 MDPNCESVEEWKSNI
+251 MDPNCKSVKEWKSNI

-284 AIIDQFIKLVDPVL
+284 AIIDQFIKLVDPIL
-298 PTSMLDNYLNNIV
+298 PLSMLDSYLANIV
-311 REVVENQRMS
+311 KEVKTNENMQNVE
-321 SPTTTNKDGN
+321 D
-331 VVADLDEADI
+331 D
-341 DEAKIKEEYRLFAEN
+341 KIKEEYKLFAEN

-364 KVMIKDLD
+364 KAMIKDLN
-372 ISIDENAVDNFIQEA
+372 ISIDEKAIDNFIKEA

-396 EIERFYKKESNKAK
+396 EIERFYKKESNKSK
-410 LSDDLLDQKI
+410 LADDLLDQQI

>member
-1 MNLKVK
+1 MNLKIK

-18 SIVAE
+18 SIVAK

-33 CKKKVAKNIKIS
+33 CKKKIAKDIKVP

-51 IPDNILMS
+51 IPDHILMS

-91 QAALKDIDFSYEK
+91 QATLKDIDFEYEK

-113 VEPPLSVPKLKKN
+113 IEPPLSVPKLKKN
-126 MVTVEKTNFISNDQ
+126 MVTVEKTNFISNEK
-140 EIDDTINNIL
+140 EIEDTVNNIL

-160 EGSAEGD
+160 EGSSEGD
-167 FMIAD
+167 FIIAD
-172 FQEVDEAGIAIIGKK
+172 FQEVDESGIAIIGKK

-206 LLNKKVGDTVKMTI
+206 LLNKKVGDTVKMNV
-220 DLGSGEKEYS
+220 DLGSGSKEYS
-230 IIIESMQRRMPPKL
+230 IAIESMQRRVPPEL
-244 DEEFVKT
+244 NEEFVKT
-251 MDPNCESVEEWKSNI
+251 MDPNCKSVEEWKGNI

-284 AIIDQFIKLVDPVL
+284 AIIDQFIKLVDPIL
-298 PTSMLDNYLNNIV
+298 PLSMLDSYLANIV
-311 REVVENQRMS
+311 KEVKTNENMQNVE
-321 SPTTTNKDGN
+321 D
-331 VVADLDEADI
+331 D
-341 DEAKIKEEYRLFAEN
+341 KIKEEYKLFAEN

-364 KVMIKDLD
+364 KAMIKDLD
-372 ISIDENAVDNFIQEA
+372 ISIDKKAIDNFIKEA

-396 EIERFYKKESNKAK
+396 EIERFYKKESNKSK
-410 LSDDLLDQKI
+410 LADDLLDQQI

>member
-1 MNLKVK
+1 MNLKIK

-18 SIVAE
+18 SIVAK

-33 CKKKVAKNIKIS
+33 CKKKVAKDIKVP

-51 IPDNILMS
+51 IPNHILMS

-75 KYYILALQKE
+75 KYYILALQE
-85 ELNPIN
+85 EKLNPIN
-91 QAALKDIDFSYEK
+91 QAALKDIDFAYEK

-113 VEPPLSVPKLKKN
+113 IEPSLSVPKLKKN
-126 MVTVEKTNFISNDQ
+126 MVTVEKTNFISNEK
-140 EIDDTINNIL
+140 EIEDTVNNIL

-160 EGSAEGD
+160 EGSLEGD

-172 FQEVDEAGIAIIGKK
+172 FQEIDESGIAIIGKK

-198 FINNNKEL
+198 FINSNKEL

-230 IIIESMQRRMPPKL
+230 ISIESMQRRVPPEL
-244 DEEFVKT
+244 NEEFVKT
-251 MDPNCESVEEWKSNI
+251 MDPNCKSVEEWKSNI

-284 AIIDQFIKLVDPVL
+284 AIIDQFIKLVDPIL
-298 PTSMLDNYLNNIV
+298 PLSMLDSYLANIV
-311 REVVENQRMS
+311 NEVKAKQDMQN
-321 SPTTTNKDGN
+321 
-331 VVADLDEADI
+331 I
-341 DEAKIKEEYRLFAEN
+341 DDDKIKEEYKLFAEN

-364 KVMIKDLD
+364 KAMIKDLD
-372 ISIDENAVDNFIQEA
+372 IVIDEKAVDNFIKEA

-396 EIERFYKKESNKAK
+396 EIERFYKKESNKSK
-410 LSDDLLDQKI
+410 LADDLLDQQI